1 MAIFIIECNF
11 KSKDIGKGHTYYTK
25 HYGSFSWL
33 SLIQVVKELDVS
45 LFQAMVLLLF
55 NDKTEWTYVDVF
67 EQLKIGKI

>member
-25 HYGSFSWL
+25 HGSFSWL